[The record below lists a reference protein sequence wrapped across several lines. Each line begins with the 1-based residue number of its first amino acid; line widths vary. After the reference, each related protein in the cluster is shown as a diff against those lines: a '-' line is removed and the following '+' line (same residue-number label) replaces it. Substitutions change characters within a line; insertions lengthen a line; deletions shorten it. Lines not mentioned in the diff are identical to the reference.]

1 MRYTTII
8 DISEFPALY
17 KNHATRLV
25 YLHLCLRSGYHDYDR
40 DIAQLSIRRL
50 SYETGLSIAAVR
62 NALAQLGKFQMIRRQ
77 GELLQVRKF
86 ILEQPISKRG
96 KTKRQEQAAQAAQ
109 ERAVAHNTMKRERQE
124 RQAMVDDLRAQ
135 GKTSFMVYY
144 EQQQA
149 AAAAGDPNAI
159 AFVEANKR
167 IYEQH
172 QKSIKQ

>member
-17 KNHATRLV
+17 NNHSTRLL

-40 DIAQLSIRRL
+40 DICQHSIRRL
-50 SYETGLSIAAVR
+50 AYETGLSIAAVR
-62 NALAQLGKFQMIRRQ
+62 NSLAQLGKYQLVRRQ

-86 ILEQPISKRG
+86 IVEQPISKRG

-109 ERAVAHNTMKRERQE
+109 ERAAAHNQMKRERQE

-149 AAAAGDPNAI
+149 AAAAGDPNAA
-159 AFVEANKR
+159 AFIEANKHT
-167 IYEQH
+167 YELH
-172 QKSIKQ
+172 QKSIKK